1 MPGTTINTLFKSK
14 RDGGAGGLTPAGQQL
29 LRHEG
34 ENSWDPGYNGHLRPN
49 SSFII
54 GTMRNPFEFYVSF
67 WSMFTLP
74 KMVGT
79 NDCLRRTA
87 IECVSQSLSAFDRQ
101 GVACERIAHTHAHTH
116 THTRTHT
123 HTQLQIDTQ
132 QVYLTAFLL
141 FFIGISTALHRIAVH
156 GFLVVSPH
164 EFDVCS
170 QSHFT
175 LACLQRVTLHL
186 VKWKLDFRDLIPMP
200 QPPCAYSHHACPV
213 RRYGRYE
220 LFDNRGR
227 HNVKQFQ
234 AWMHF
239 LFVESCDP
247 CKLTMWRVFQALY
260 IGAPGACPS
269 YDRMVRLED
278 FYPTLTQA
286 LKDYEVYS
294 PGTVNWDVVRE
305 WQAQRKNTI
314 RDGPECPYVMPTLC

>member
-1 MPGTTINTLFKSK
+1 
-14 RDGGAGGLTPAGQQL
+14 
-29 LRHEG
+29 
-34 ENSWDPGYNGHLRPN
+34 
-49 SSFII
+49 
-54 GTMRNPFEFYVSF
+54 
-67 WSMFTLP
+67 
-74 KMVGT
+74 
-79 NDCLRRTA
+79 
-87 IECVSQSLSAFDRQ
+87 
-101 GVACERIAHTHAHTH
+101 
-116 THTRTHT
+116 
-123 HTQLQIDTQ
+123 
-132 QVYLTAFLL
+132 
-141 FFIGISTALHRIAVH
+141 
-156 GFLVVSPH
+156 
-164 EFDVCS
+164 
-170 QSHFT
+170 
-175 LACLQRVTLHL
+175 
-186 VKWKLDFRDLIPMP
+186 MP
-200 QPPCAYSHHACPV
+200 QPPCAYSHRACPV

-305 WQAQRKNTI
+305 WQTQRKNTI